1 MQTETYRPTDVLL
14 FFALVTNEGAAYKI
28 IRSGESDQVSDF
40 SQLDSNFHQEHSKR
54 HVGFVSAPVFARPD
68 GMRRGEATFPV
79 P

>member
-1 MQTETYRPTDVLL
+1 MTTQTYRPTDV
-14 FFALVTNEGAAYKI
+14 FWVALVKKRRGSLQY
-28 IRSGESDQVSDF
+28 F
-40 SQLDSNFHQEHSKR
+40 SQLDSNFHPQEHSKR